1 MLVRVSYLELRTA
14 PAAPA
19 ERAGAERIALEKLSR
34 ADYLRLYQDV
44 GAPVRWDQRLQMPA
58 PELERL
64 LDSERLHLY
73 LLRSG
78 AGEAIGLCEFDRG
91 EFPNIE
97 LKNFG
102 VVPAAQGRGLGR
114 WLLSVALSAEWSAG
128 ATRIWLHT
136 DTWDHPAAIPLYQ
149 RVGFSVYAVRD
160 EPADPL

>member
-1 MLVRVSYLELRTA
+1 MLVRVSYLELRAA

-19 ERAGAERIALEKLSR
+19 ERAGAERVALERLSR
-34 ADYLRLYQDV
+34 ADYLRLYQRV

-64 LDSERLHLY
+64 LESERLHLY
-73 LLRSG
+73 LLRSL

-91 EFPNIE
+91 EFPDVE

-102 VVPAAQGRGLGR
+102 VVPAAQGHRLGQ
-114 WLLSVALSAEWSAG
+114 WLLSVALSAEWCSG

-136 DTWDHPAAIPLYQ
+136 DSWDHPAAIPLYQ

-160 EPADPL
+160 EPAGPL